1 MPKVDT
7 MILKPLAMML
17 TAAVL
22 AGAIPSSAEA
32 AEIKRVRCRVDSN
45 PAGVQVSVDVRDVD
59 VAAIDVTISNQGSS
73 EFAQGLIPNIE
84 GDVEVEWDSDIDPTD
99 PAEGVRLEIAA
110 DFAAIGDDVTA
121 SATGAEPRTVEC
133 KAK

>member
-1 MPKVDT
+1 MPKVNT
-7 MILKPLAMML
+7 MILKPLAIML

-22 AGAIPSSAEA
+22 AGAIPGADA
-32 AEIKRVRCRVDSN
+32 AEIKRVRCRVDTN

-73 EFAQGLIPNIE
+73 EFAQDLIPNVE
-84 GDVEVEWDSDIDPTD
+84 GDVEVEWDSDIDPSD